1 MRRVDRS
8 RHAQRT
14 YQECWTTASLT
25 VAIIASALAGSPALG
40 QRLEEFRQSAIASAN
55 GAVSEVEYDTGLV
68 DLPPGFLAHSPAG
81 SERKFSFGEAVW
93 IIGYKTSIYDY
104 AGKEPD
110 RNFLC
115 HTFLGDR
122 PFTQQDHP
130 KMTAIYSDSFTRKV
144 RLPQGFGLHVEAG
157 QELYWL
163 PLFNNR
169 SEEGARVG
177 MRLELAVIRVSDLV
191 HPLKR
196 LYSTLHSTH
205 MPHLFFVPP
214 ERHDQERVVTLGFE
228 GRIHFMG
235 THVHPFAESMEL
247 QNLTRDERV
256 WRGASVRGGSGKMTG
271 FEVYS
276 SVEGYP
282 VQPGEAFRITSSYDN
297 PTDGPV
303 DAMAGLFIM
312 YSLDSE

>member
-1 MRRVDRS
+1 M
-8 RHAQRT
+8 
-14 YQECWTTASLT
+14 
-25 VAIIASALAGSPALG
+25 IALALAGSPALG
-40 QRLEEFRQSAIASAN
+40 QRLDEFRQSAISSAN
-55 GAVSEVEYDTGLV
+55 GVVSEVEYDTGLV
-68 DLPPGFLAHSPAG
+68 ELPPGFLAHSPAG
-81 SERKFSFGEAVW
+81 SERRFSFGEAVW
-93 IIGYKTSIYDY
+93 IIGYKTSIYDA
-104 AGKEPD
+104 AGNEPD
-110 RNFLC
+110 RNYLC

-130 KMTAIYSDSFTRKV
+130 KMTAIYTDSFTRNV
-144 RLPQGFGLHVEAG
+144 VLPQGFGLRVEAG

-169 SEEGARVG
+169 SEEGTTVG
-177 MRLELAVIRVSDLV
+177 MRLELAVIRMSDLV

-214 ERHDQERVVTLGFE
+214 ERHDQERVVILGFD

-247 QNLTRDERV
+247 QNVTRDERV
-256 WRGASVRGGSGKMTG
+256 WRGASVRGASGEMKG

-276 SVEGYP
+276 SIEGYL
-282 VQPGEAFRITSSYDN
+282 VQPDEAYRITSWYDN
-297 PTDGPV
+297 STDGPI

>member
-1 MRRVDRS
+1 M
-8 RHAQRT
+8 
-14 YQECWTTASLT
+14 
-25 VAIIASALAGSPALG
+25 IASAWVGSPALG
-40 QRLEEFRQSAIASAN
+40 QRLDEFRQSTISSAN
-55 GAVSEVEYDTGLV
+55 GTVSEVEYDTGLV
-68 DLPPGFLAHSPAG
+68 DLPPGFLAHSPVG
-81 SERKFSFGEAVW
+81 SERRFSFGEAVW
-93 IIGYKTSIYDY
+93 IIAYKTSIYD
-104 AGKEPD
+104 AGGAEPD
-110 RNFLC
+110 RNYLC

-122 PFTQQDHP
+122 PFTQHHDP

-144 RLPQGFGLHVEAG
+144 RLPQGSGLYVKAG
-157 QELYWL
+157 RELNWL

-169 SEEGARVG
+169 SEEGTSVG
-177 MRLELAVIRVSDLV
+177 MRLGLAVIRESDLE

-214 ERHDQERVVTLGFE
+214 ERHEQKRVVTLGFE

-247 QNLTRDERV
+247 LNVTREELV
-256 WRGASVRGGSGKMTG
+256 WKGTSIRGDSGTMSG

-282 VQPGEAFRITSSYDN
+282 VQPGEAYRITSSYDN
-297 PTDGPV
+297 PTDGPI